1 MKLKKLLGFLLAMTM
16 IVALLS
22 ACGSKEKTKKS
33 SINPELISAF
43 GEEMIQSEEET
54 IADLVAGLEE
64 CYKQY
69 QKDKD
74 LDAFVNNV
82 NNAMSSYKGYL
93 KEISDELM
101 NLYEDAK
108 AEGNKDKMMEL
119 LSTYSSSIRYIQ
131 YENTWSMYK
140 MCLDTNM
147 EPWQEKDEIED
158 ALIEYIN
165 AISEFFYCKP
175 VAE

>member
-1 MKLKKLLGFLLAMTM
+1 MNFKKALSIVLVLAMVIAMLT
-16 IVALLS
+16 
-22 ACGSKEKTKKS
+22 ACGGKEKTKKS

-54 IADLVAGLEE
+54 IADLVAGLKE

-93 KEISDELM
+93 EEISDELM

-119 LSTYSSSIRYIQ
+119 LSTYNSSIAYLAD
-131 YENTWSMYK
+131 ESKWTMY
-140 MCLDTNM
+140 MNLGM
-147 EPWQEKDEIED
+147 GDEQDVEQ
-158 ALIEYIN
+158 ALINYIN
-165 AISEFFYCKP
+165 DISEFFYCKP
-175 VAE
+175 IAD

>member
-1 MKLKKLLGFLLAMTM
+1 MNFKKALSIVLVLAMVITM
-16 IVALLS
+16 LT
-22 ACGSKEKTKKS
+22 ACGGKEKTKKS

-82 NNAMSSYKGYL
+82 DNAMSSYKGYL

-119 LSTYSSSIRYIQ
+119 LSTYSSSIAYLAD
-131 YENTWSMYK
+131 ENTWTMYMNLGMGDK
-140 MCLDTNM
+140 QDV
-147 EPWQEKDEIED
+147 EQ
-158 ALIEYIN
+158 ALINYIN
-165 AISEFFYCKP
+165 DISEFFYCKP
-175 VAE
+175 IAD